1 MRGRLKK
8 MSIFLISTIV
18 VLGVIVLA
26 VFLLQRPPVDPALE
40 KGLQVSKFTVED
52 ATGQTELTAQAWQ
65 LPSENA
71 EPPKGVILM
80 SHGFSATAGTLRV
93 YAAQLARAGYV
104 VAAVTHDD
112 LKGLRSGL
120 VENDPMVAR
129 QRHLQLLLEQL
140 YASDEQ
146 NTLRTLPVGIL
157 GYSLGGYAAL
167 TSTAFPP
174 VLDKQPAFCETQP
187 RGENILLC
195 NPRFG
200 QRIQAILSQDP
211 NAAARSQ
218 TPAIPASAI
227 ALFAPAY
234 TQLVDMADQENTP
247 AVFLANGQF
256 DEYVSPTDMQSL
268 AQSHSYIKAHKE
280 LEDAGHY
287 VYLPSCPWPLSLFM
301 ENCKDPKP
309 IERAP
314 KQAALANDVVAFF
327 DENLVGAN

>member
-1 MRGRLKK
+1 

-18 VLGVIVLA
+18 VLSIIVLTI
-26 VFLLQRPPVDPALE
+26 FLLQRPPLDPALE
-40 KGLQVSKFTVED
+40 KGLQVSTFMVED
-52 ATGQTELTAQAWQ
+52 TTGQTQLEAKVWQ
-65 LPSENA
+65 LPPEN
-71 EPPKGVILM
+71 ETQPKGVILV
-80 SHGFSATAGTLRV
+80 SHGFSATAGTMRV

-120 VENDPMVAR
+120 VENDPMIAR

-140 YASDEQ
+140 YANDAQ
-146 NTLRTLPVGIL
+146 NTLRALPVGML

-167 TSTAFPP
+167 TSTAFPAQ
-174 VLDKQPAFCETQP
+174 LDKQAAFCETQP

-200 QRIQAILSQDP
+200 QRIQAILSQEST
-211 NAAARSQ
+211 AS
-218 TPAIPASAI
+218 TPSLIPASAI
-227 ALFAPAY
+227 AVFAPAY
-234 TQLVDMADQENTP
+234 TQLIDMTDQENAP
-247 AVFLANGQF
+247 PIFLANGQL
-256 DEYVSPTDMQSL
+256 DEYISPTDMESL
-268 AQSHSYIKAHKE
+268 AQSHRYIKAHKE

-287 VYLPSCPWPLSLFM
+287 VYLPSCPWPLSIFM

-314 KQAALANDVVAFF
+314 KQTALANDVVAFF
-327 DENLVGAN
+327 DENLVTQ